1 MQEID
6 VRLQIYLWYHTPSYL
21 PLYSFCSQN
30 IEKEK
35 ENGPLIGYKISYAC
49 VETAVTRRCSST
61 VLNINTVAGSG
72 KRELNLGSLSSWTRY
87 SLKVNVYNTIGDGP
101 YSSIVNFTTLEERK
115 FIHESISIHWFNIYL
130 MKKMFQICF
139 CVPSFQ

>member
-1 MQEID
+1 M
-6 VRLQIYLWYHTPSYL
+6 R
-21 PLYSFCSQN
+21 SFYPQN

-72 KRELNLGSLSSWTRY
+72 KRELNLGSLSPWTRY
-87 SLKVNVYNTIGDGP
+87 SLKVNVYNKIGDGP
-101 YSSIVNFTTLEERK
+101 YSSIVNFTTLEARK
-115 FIHESISIHWFNIYL
+115 FIHDNKSVIQFTDILS
-130 MKKMFQICF
+130 KDICA
-139 CVPSFQ
+139 